1 MTWGHGFRPCWFGA
15 HCSRYVS
22 LATSQHLNSHLTYI
36 SMSIDN
42 NKNAGMTVVDL
53 VTWLIVHRQPREI
66 LSLCRIGD
74 VKKVEG
80 LSEDTTVAALM
91 DANANDFKVESIM
104 LHSLNA
110 QSVNEVKSSGLST
123 FPYYSMKEAL
133 INWQAECLILER
145 LNQDS
150 CQPSLQLCA
159 NHQLEAD
166 PTSRQQSLLPCK
178 LHKIVGE

>member
-15 HCSRYVS
+15 HGSRYVS
-22 LATSQHLNSHLTYI
+22 LAPLQHSNSHLTYI

-53 VTWLIVHRQPREI
+53 VTWLIVHGQPREI

-91 DANANDFKVESIM
+91 DANANDFKIGSIA
-104 LHSLNA
+104 LTQCPVS
-110 QSVNEVKSSGLST
+110 QWSQVK
-123 FPYYSMKEAL
+123 
-133 INWQAECLILER
+133 WLEH
-145 LNQDS
+145 L
-150 CQPSLQLCA
+150 
-159 NHQLEAD
+159 
-166 PTSRQQSLLPCK
+166 SLLFEELTNCQVEMFDTWTPEPRLLPAFSAAVRK
-178 LHKIVGE
+178 SPAGSRPNFKTAESVAMQTT

>member
-1 MTWGHGFRPCWFGA
+1 MTWGHGFRPCWFGV
-15 HCSRYVS
+15 HGSRYVS
-22 LATSQHLNSHLTYI
+22 LATLQHSNSHLTYI

-91 DANANDFKVESIM
+91 DANANDFTLGSIM

-110 QSVNEVKSSGLST
+110 QSVNEVKSIGLST
-123 FPYYSMKEAL
+123 FPYYSMKEEL
-133 INWQAECLILER
+133 INCQAEMFDTWTPEPR
-145 LNQDS
+145 
-150 CQPSLQLCA
+150 
-159 NHQLEAD
+159 
-166 PTSRQQSLLPCK
+166 LLPAFSAAVRK
-178 LHKIVGE
+178 SPAGSRPNFKTAESVAMQTT